1 MPKVTSFFD
10 EQDAPELRFEE
21 PENAHNNNKTPRRAA
36 SYAAATTM
44 PAVGIS
50 ADSAGELK
58 QKQAMALKL
67 QQELDRTQREARE
80 LELRQ
85 QKEDRFHDGR
95 RDMCERLSRGLAKL
109 DRELHNSQKAV
120 EEISVAREVYQH
132 HLDTLRNISPEAIKQ
147 THDEDTLDHAVG
159 AVEDAEAEFAKAN
172 HRLASVMPGVAQHVG
187 APGGLPQDFGTWF
200 RIGVAFTLP
209 MAIVALIFI
218 LALKLLA

>member
-1 MPKVTSFFD
+1 MPKITSFFD

-21 PENAHNNNKTPRRAA
+21 PETAHNRQPKRAA
-36 SYAAATTM
+36 NYAASATM

-50 ADSAGELK
+50 PDSAGELK
-58 QKQAMALKL
+58 MKQAMALKL

-120 EEISVAREVYQH
+120 EEISLAREVYQH
-132 HLDTLRNISPEAIKQ
+132 HLDTLRNISPEFIKQ
-147 THDEDTLDHAVG
+147 NHDEDALDHAVG
-159 AVEDAEAEFAKAN
+159 AVEDAESEFGKAN
-172 HRLASVMPGVAQHVG
+172 HRLASVMPGMAQHLG
-187 APGGLPQDFGTWF
+187 TPGVLPHDFGTWF
-200 RIGVAFTLP
+200 RMGFAFTLP
-209 MAIVALIFI
+209 LAIIAILFF

>member
-1 MPKVTSFFD
+1 MPKITSFFD

-21 PENAHNNNKTPRRAA
+21 PETAHNRQPKRAA
-36 SYAAATTM
+36 NYAASAAM

-50 ADSAGELK
+50 PDSAGELK
-58 QKQAMALKL
+58 MKQAMALKL

-120 EEISVAREVYQH
+120 EEISLAREVYQH
-132 HLDTLRNISPEAIKQ
+132 HLDTLRNISPELIKQ
-147 THDEDTLDHAVG
+147 THDEDVLDHAVG
-159 AVEDAEAEFAKAN
+159 AVEDAEAEFGKAN

-187 APGGLPQDFGTWF
+187 APGALPQDFGTWF
-200 RIGVAFTLP
+200 RMGFAFTLP
-209 MAIVALIFI
+209 LAIIAVLFF

>member
-21 PENAHNNNKTPRRAA
+21 PENAHHKTPKRAA
-36 SYAAATTM
+36 SYAAAITM
-44 PAVGIS
+44 PAVGVS
-50 ADSAGELK
+50 PDSAMELK

-200 RIGVAFTLP
+200 RMGFAFTLP
-209 MAIVALIFI
+209 LAIIAMIFTYV
-218 LALKLLA
+218 LKYL